1 MQHQNQKV
9 LLKIFILRYLYNTNN
24 GINSDND
31 NVAIIKNSNSYATM
45 RSHIKTDEISF

>member
-1 MQHQNQKV
+1 M
-9 LLKIFILRYLYNTNN
+9 LLRYSFKIPFNADN

-45 RSHIKTDEISF
+45 RSHNKTDELSF